1 MSRSYPMWIECS
13 NDSYKER
20 RNYRGDLSHPKSQG
34 VRDRCTDTIHI
45 GTSQYNSYPFIT
57 RVLEINSKENGDIVY
72 TAVVDLKPEGCAGS
86 IILRQCTLVKE
97 TGEIVY
103 DTYPPFK

>member
-1 MSRSYPMWIECS
+1 MSKSYPMWIS
-13 NDSYKER
+13 NYNNTYSMP
-20 RNYRGDLSHPKSQG
+20 SSKSSG
-34 VRDRCTDTIHI
+34 VRERSVDNIHI
-45 GTSQYNSYPFIT
+45 GTSKSNSHPFIT
-57 RVLEINSKENGDIVY
+57 RALWVDRKENGDIVY
-72 TAVVDLKPEGCAGS
+72 TAGVDLKPEGCAGS